1 MPVLFRLD
9 IVAPESDFPL
19 AEALVARA
27 VSSGWEE
34 ESLPTG
40 ETRLRVH
47 CEEREILDALAD
59 EVKSLLP
66 EAVVERAE
74 VQKQDWTAAWRDFF
88 TPVTAGDFLVLPPW
102 LADADPQGRLPVFIE
117 PKSAFGTGH
126 HPTTT
131 LCLEALSRLRAAG
144 VLTAGQEFL
153 DLGTGTGVLG
163 IACVKLG
170 LRGLGLDIDPL
181 AVSNAAENC
190 ALNRVEEAFEVRS
203 GSADAVAGRRYDL
216 VVANILAAPLR
227 DMAESIMAL
236 VRPGGCLVLSGLF
249 RVQTPSLEA
258 AYAAMGTP
266 AQLTAPSAASD
277 PTRSAGPDDPTADE
291 WVCLMWPGVG

>member
-34 ESLPTG
+34 ESLSTG

-88 TPVTAGDFLVLPPW
+88 MFCLPGWRMPIRKDACPFLSNP
-102 LADADPQGRLPVFIE
+102 
-117 PKSAFGTGH
+117 
-126 HPTTT
+126 
-131 LCLEALSRLRAAG
+131 SRLSAPATTPRPPYVWRHCRA
-144 VLTAGQEFL
+144 
-153 DLGTGTGVLG
+153 
-163 IACVKLG
+163 
-170 LRGLGLDIDPL
+170 
-181 AVSNAAENC
+181 C
-190 ALNRVEEAFEVRS
+190 APPE
-203 GSADAVAGRRYDL
+203 
-216 VVANILAAPLR
+216 
-227 DMAESIMAL
+227 
-236 VRPGGCLVLSGLF
+236 C
-249 RVQTPSLEA
+249 
-258 AYAAMGTP
+258 
-266 AQLTAPSAASD
+266 
-277 PTRSAGPDDPTADE
+277 
-291 WVCLMWPGVG
+291 

>member
-74 VQKQDWTAAWRDFF
+74 VQKQDWTAAWRDFSH
-88 TPVTAGDFLVLPPW
+88 
-102 LADADPQGRLPVFIE
+102 R
-117 PKSAFGTGH
+117 
-126 HPTTT
+126 
-131 LCLEALSRLRAAG
+131 
-144 VLTAGQEFL
+144 
-153 DLGTGTGVLG
+153 
-163 IACVKLG
+163 
-170 LRGLGLDIDPL
+170 
-181 AVSNAAENC
+181 
-190 ALNRVEEAFEVRS
+190 
-203 GSADAVAGRRYDL
+203 
-216 VVANILAAPLR
+216 
-227 DMAESIMAL
+227 
-236 VRPGGCLVLSGLF
+236 
-249 RVQTPSLEA
+249 
-258 AYAAMGTP
+258 
-266 AQLTAPSAASD
+266 
-277 PTRSAGPDDPTADE
+277 
-291 WVCLMWPGVG
+291 